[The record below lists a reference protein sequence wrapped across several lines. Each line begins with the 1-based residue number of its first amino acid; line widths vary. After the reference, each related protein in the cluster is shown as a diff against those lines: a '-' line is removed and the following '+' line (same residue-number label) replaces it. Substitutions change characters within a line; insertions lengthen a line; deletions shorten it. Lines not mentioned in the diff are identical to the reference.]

1 MPADNISKT
10 ISQYKDFSQL
20 QLFAEA
26 QQTTIVQLSKKLQ
39 KIEDERD
46 HLKSLLESSVPLMKT
61 EETKEL
67 EKLHGNN
74 TESICHNEIRK
85 LKEVSSVREL
95 TYEEAK
101 RLDIYFKI
109 LNQVSN
115 MQKPPL
121 DAKVKDM
128 NDKDLL
134 KLVESD
140 DGTGK

>member
-1 MPADNISKT
+1 MPVDKT
-10 ISQYKDFSQL
+10 IAQYKDFDQL
-20 QLFAEA
+20 QQFAQA
-26 QQTTIVQLSKKLQ
+26 QQTTIIQLSKKLQ
-39 KIEDERD
+39 KLEDERD

-61 EETKEL
+61 EETREL

-74 TESICHNEIRK
+74 TENICHNEIKK
-85 LKEVSSVREL
+85 LRDVSSVREL

-109 LNQVSN
+109 ITQISN
-115 MQKPPL
+115 FSKPIETK
-121 DAKVKDM
+121 AKQM
-128 NDKDLL
+128 SSAELL